1 MLLNG
6 GDCTVLFLSM
16 AKLKS
21 IFFKEKYR
29 KNIASKYDFYMK
41 LLNDNECALP
51 DLSIDA
57 FQEFG
62 IYTLEDL
69 RKYLKKNAEYGGY
82 VHVPWTK
89 ELVLIPFH
97 NDFMNDWLRFDNP
110 RVEHFYDKLYES
122 VKDNYDSR
130 IHFDMKRFDI
140 EENLQLNNWR
150 MPPIDKRMLSVPIN
164 GCWDKPE
171 LIAKFLELHG
181 YQTKRLCCHDGHIMR
196 GHCFT
201 VYTDGVYWR
210 TASSFPINLKC
221 KDFKKM
227 CYYIYR
233 VLRHVPIY
241 SDSSHC
247 QLVEFEPP
255 TPGMC
260 THDYLEKIRNGR
272 VWITNH

>member
-1 MLLNG
+1 M
-6 GDCTVLFLSM
+6 LFLSM

-140 EENLQLNNWR
+140 EEKGDFRQ
-150 MPPIDKRMLSVPIN
+150 MTFFDGFN
-164 GCWDKPE
+164 GEDTE
-171 LIAKFLELHG
+171 
-181 YQTKRLCCHDGHIMR
+181 
-196 GHCFT
+196 
-201 VYTDGVYWR
+201 
-210 TASSFPINLKC
+210 
-221 KDFKKM
+221 
-227 CYYIYR
+227 
-233 VLRHVPIY
+233 
-241 SDSSHC
+241 
-247 QLVEFEPP
+247 
-255 TPGMC
+255 
-260 THDYLEKIRNGR
+260 
-272 VWITNH
+272 